1 MTPDERI
8 FESAPSWL
16 KRFRPG
22 QIIFS
27 EGDPSSLMFRVES
40 GCVRLQVNGAEGSRQ
55 IVSFLFKGD
64 LFGYAIEDRKISAE
78 AVGDTVL
85 RCWSMP
91 SVLALGS
98 RSPEVAI
105 ALIRMA
111 DRQYSDIAHHLE
123 KVTHLSATDSVR
135 WFFSGLVNCAGLR
148 KSDGHLELP
157 MTRKDI
163 ADYLSLS
170 AETLSRAISE
180 LEIDGFLQR
189 EGRRGFR
196 LQGPALALRVQSPS
210 QLEIA
215 PA

>member
-1 MTPDERI
+1 MTPDERM
-8 FESAPSWL
+8 FDSAPSWL

-40 GCVRLQVNGAEGSRQ
+40 GCVRLQVNGAQGSRQ

-64 LFGYAIEDRKISAE
+64 LFGYAIEDRTISAE

-85 RCWSMP
+85 RCWSMS

-98 RSPEVAI
+98 RTPEVAI

-111 DRQYSDIAHHLE
+111 DRQYSDIVHHLE

-135 WFFSGLVNCAGLR
+135 WFFSGLVGCAGLR

-180 LEIDGFLQR
+180 LETDGFLQR

-196 LQGPALALRVQSPS
+196 LRGPALALRVQSPS
-210 QLEIA
+210 QLEIS